1 MPEPITRFITFF
13 FLSLFFSTGWAQPV
27 YDRHLAAGSD
37 HGVFVDSDGNVH
49 AWGLI
54 GLPDKARTRIPQTVL
69 SGAKSVF
76 ADAHQVDAFVV
87 KQDQSLWGWGA
98 SQYGQLGIVH
108 AYDGKT
114 SRYLAPRKIMDRAV
128 YATASEIAF
137 SLDPDGTLWVWGAGF
152 PERGDGITETTTR
165 PKKLLKDVAQ
175 VSSSS
180 THTLALK
187 KDGTLWAWGSNRCGA
202 LGTGDTEFRDKP
214 VQIDLSPLGNR
225 KVSRIAT
232 RMTESFIV
240 ADDGTVWNWGEP
252 NNMKPYCMDE
262 PRWVPVRLETIDQVA
277 DIAVGYLHELY
288 LKKDGSVWVTGYLQ
302 GAGSLTGG
310 WEAPRKMMDAAAE
323 IAAGEH
329 HSLVLKKDGTVW
341 AWGKNTFGQL
351 GDGTTETRL
360 HPVQVRFDLKPEELP
375 PEPVKKGAPGTCAPL
390 PTR

>member
-1 MPEPITRFITFF
+1 MSKFVFSL
-13 FLSLFFSTGWAQPV
+13 LSVLLGLLSSSCLSAQPV
-27 YDRHLAAGSD
+27 YDRHLAAGRTYSLFLD
-37 HGVFVDSDGNVH
+37 TEGQVH
-49 AWGLI
+49 AWGAP
-54 GLPDKARTRIPQTVL
+54 GLPEDYAKPVPGVVL
-69 SGAKSVF
+69 SGVKAVF
-76 ADAHQVDAFVV
+76 ADSHYIHPFVIR
-87 KQDQSLWGWGA
+87 KDQSLWGWGG
-98 SQYGQLGIVH
+98 SEYGQVGLIQRVYRGTGYV
-108 AYDGKT
+108 
-114 SRYLAPRKIMDRAV
+114 APRKLMNQAV

-137 SLDPDGTLWVWGAGF
+137 SLDPSGTLWVWGAGF